1 MESAGMRYREV
12 HQAAGMLIA
21 HVDLPA
27 SAVLAGRLWLDEAF
41 GGDSP

>member
-12 HQAAGMLIA
+12 HQATGMPIA
-21 HVDLPA
+21 HLDLPA
-27 SAVLAGRLWLDEAF
+27 SAAGRLWLDEAF